1 MKKGEFLFP
10 LYFVQHSETI
20 FDFSF
25 VVLLAFFPFIFS
37 LSAGDVDAD
46 DASYRLKC
54 IICNFTALDYHFL
67 MTAAFASLLGVL
79 GDGSHSVF
87 FFSSSQ
93 LVFRTFI
100 FRDRSGVLLKGH
112 TTAPMCISVTKPR
125 KNRNENL
132 LSDSHNCHK
141 TANFPGEKAPL

>member
-1 MKKGEFLFP
+1 MNKGEFPFP

-25 VVLLAFFPFIFS
+25 VVLLASSLLFS

-112 TTAPMCISVTKPR
+112 TTAPMYNKTAK
-125 KNRNENL
+125 KRNENL